1 MLWKHGGFECGLKL
15 LEKTLAEM
23 KLVLVSED
31 VSRISN
37 KSGDA
42 EAILSWNEDIQKAMR
57 QE

>member
-1 MLWKHGGFECGLKL
+1 
-15 LEKTLAEM
+15 M

-37 KSGDA
+37 KRGDA
-42 EAILSWNEDIQKAMR
+42 EAILGWKENIQKAMR